1 MNDLKKKQH
10 IKKNRYRM
18 DTLYTGNDEAMKL
31 YYMQQFRDHL
41 IQFLDELIEQFPLEG
56 EFVLI
61 RIFLR
66 DQIPIT
72 DVIGRFMRDLLPLK
86 SMVEKRNEKFFLENT
101 VLYMG
106 SSAQSS
112 GYLADRV
119 DYFKRLWMSNQLTAE
134 DRQVMWKWM
143 DLFMSI
149 SDIYYKRFGDIPGWT
164 RTTSSS

>member
-1 MNDLKKKQH
+1 
-10 IKKNRYRM
+10 M
-18 DTLYTGNDEAMKL
+18 DTGNDEAMKL

-66 DQIPIT
+66 DQIPMT

-86 SMVEKRNEKFFLENT
+86 SMVEKRNERFFLDNT

-106 SSAQSS
+106 SASQTS
-112 GYLADRV
+112 GYLAERV
-119 DYFKRLWMSNQLTAE
+119 DYFKKLWVSDQLTSE
-134 DRQVMWKWM
+134 DRLVMWKWM

-149 SDIYYKRFGDIPGWT
+149 ADIYHKRFGHIPGWEQAT
-164 RTTSSS
+164 V

>member
-1 MNDLKKKQH
+1 
-10 IKKNRYRM
+10 M
-18 DTLYTGNDEAMKL
+18 DTANDEAMKL

-66 DQIPIT
+66 DQIPMT
-72 DVIGRFMRDLLPLK
+72 DVIGRFMRDLLPFK
-86 SMVEKRNEKFFLENT
+86 SMVETRNERFFLDNT

-106 SSAQSS
+106 SANQTS

-119 DYFKRLWMSNQLTAE
+119 DYFKKLWVSDQLTSE
-134 DRQVMWKWM
+134 DRLVMWKWM

-149 SDIYYKRFGDIPGWT
+149 AEIYHKRFGNIPGWEKNN
-164 RTTSSS
+164 